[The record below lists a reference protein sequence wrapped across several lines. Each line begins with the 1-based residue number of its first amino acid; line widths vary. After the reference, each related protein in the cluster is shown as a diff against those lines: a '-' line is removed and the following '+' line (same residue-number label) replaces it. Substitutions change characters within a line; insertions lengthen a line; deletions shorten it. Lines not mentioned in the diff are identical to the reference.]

1 MSHAVVLHPPELIT
15 SAVGTGV
22 TGGSNWEGGRMVLTK
37 AVKRRLLLFS
47 SEGIISG
54 VSLTEELCS
63 EAQSS

>member
-1 MSHAVVLHPPELIT
+1 MSHAVVLHPPELIM
-15 SAVGTGV
+15 SAVCTGV

-37 AVKRRLLLFS
+37 AVKRHLLLFL
-47 SEGIISG
+47 SEGIVSG